1 MGMLFD
7 IVPRRFFN
15 PLAAV
20 TNGSSGQICASCLLS
35 FNQLFA
41 SEAQV
46 PREEVRDAVVDVL
59 AAGNITGIDDPLLEP
74 EAEAKDDFLA
84 ARKEKN
90 MSQEQVSDED
100 EEIRLRMDLAN
111 RILKYLSDEE
121 VGWIEEGV
129 DNGTLHR
136 TFMITEQAMLLADY
150 IERASSQ
157 KFDEMSNYLYN
168 SYLVVTDFSKNVED
182 RMNNH
187 PYTSVILNVYSNI
200 VKLNGQLKLLRRS
213 IRRIV
218 KKVTG
223 SLSFDELMDHLSEY
237 LDGEFIGEFTR
248 LINNENAS
256 LFSGPILTT
265 LHRLVGREKT
275 RDIFITDCMATY
287 RDEQMTRQQALDRV
301 MDQVGYVEDFLKN
314 GYNGIIRDI
323 RNQMVDYIMIT
334 RLKLKMGMDL
344 SAGSQDRIAH
354 FLQIL
359 AKLDPGMEL
368 PEEMNAAFRMT
379 HMDFI
384 STQSVRGARIVHG
397 KIDAAPADAVTL
409 SEDELEEARMELK
422 SQSESPHTR
431 QKMKIYTDFY
441 KKDHVV
447 RASDLPLA
455 TKEDITNDLAAAS
468 FAGTNDMRVT
478 VDEHYLQSGTMR
490 MRDFTLVDEEV
501 SGKEQNNGKS
511 DI

>member
-248 LINNENAS
+248 LINNENA
-256 LFSGPILTT
+256 
-265 LHRLVGREKT
+265 
-275 RDIFITDCMATY
+275 
-287 RDEQMTRQQALDRV
+287 
-301 MDQVGYVEDFLKN
+301 
-314 GYNGIIRDI
+314 
-323 RNQMVDYIMIT
+323 
-334 RLKLKMGMDL
+334 
-344 SAGSQDRIAH
+344 
-354 FLQIL
+354 
-359 AKLDPGMEL
+359 
-368 PEEMNAAFRMT
+368 
-379 HMDFI
+379 
-384 STQSVRGARIVHG
+384 
-397 KIDAAPADAVTL
+397 
-409 SEDELEEARMELK
+409 
-422 SQSESPHTR
+422 
-431 QKMKIYTDFY
+431 
-441 KKDHVV
+441 
-447 RASDLPLA
+447 
-455 TKEDITNDLAAAS
+455 
-468 FAGTNDMRVT
+468 
-478 VDEHYLQSGTMR
+478 
-490 MRDFTLVDEEV
+490 
-501 SGKEQNNGKS
+501 
-511 DI
+511 